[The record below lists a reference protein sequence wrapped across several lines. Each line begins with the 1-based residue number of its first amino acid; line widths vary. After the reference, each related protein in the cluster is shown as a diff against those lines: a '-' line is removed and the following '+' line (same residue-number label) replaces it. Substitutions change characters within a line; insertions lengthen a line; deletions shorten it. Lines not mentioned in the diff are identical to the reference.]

1 MKYDEILPIEI
12 QSLHESLRRLTAQK
26 SENES
31 VLKEFEALEDVA
43 VVWKMTGPLMVKQ
56 DPLDAQ
62 ENVTKRLDFI
72 KTELEK
78 LEELIKTKETAFEA
92 KREELVNIQSSQIPV
107 Q

>member
-1 MKYDEILPIEI
+1 
-12 QSLHESLRRLTAQK
+12 
-26 SENES
+26 
-31 VLKEFEALEDVA
+31 
-43 VVWKMTGPLMVKQ
+43 MVKQ

-78 LEELIKTKETAFEA
+78 LEELIKTKETAFES
-92 KREELVNIQSSQIPV
+92 KREELVKIQSSQIPV

>member
-1 MKYDEILPIEI
+1 LVFLIEI
-12 QSLHESLRRLTAQK
+12 QSLHENLRRLTAQK

-43 VVWKMTGPLMVKQ
+43 VVWKMTGPVMVKQ
-56 DPLDAQ
+56 DPSDAQ

-92 KREELVNIQSSQIPV
+92 KREELVKIQSSQIPV

>member
-1 MKYDEILPIEI
+1 M
-12 QSLHESLRRLTAQK
+12 TAQK

-31 VLKEFEALEDVA
+31 VLKEFQVLEQSA
-43 VVWKMTGPLMVKQ
+43 TVWKMTGPIMVKQ
-56 DPLDAQ
+56 DRDEAQ

-78 LEELIKTKETAFEA
+78 LEEVIKQKEAAFESR
-92 KREELVNIQSSQIPV
+92 REELIKIQTSKSGV